1 MRKRAFLALVV
12 GGLAI
17 ALGGPAAASTSATAG
32 RARPSASAKMVCA
45 SEAQEDIANNL
56 GNVQPTT
63 VTTPTWKDSV
73 YSCQYVY
80 PSGTV
85 TLSVKELRN
94 AAATTRYFDKLGD
107 TLGRRPG
114 KLALGQGAF
123 TAKDGS
129 VVVRKDFKVLDVDV
143 SQLSG
148 KLGTTPPLDASLVAL
163 NIAATVLGCW
173 TGE

>member
-1 MRKRAFLALVV
+1 MRKRTLLALIAC
-12 GGLAI
+12 GLVI
-17 ALGGPAAASTSATAG
+17 ALGGPAAASTSAAAG
-32 RARPSASAKMVCA
+32 RARPSEIAKMVCA
-45 SEAQEDIANNL
+45 SEAQEDIATNL

-73 YSCQYVY
+73 YSCKYVY
-80 PSGTV
+80 PSGAV

-94 AAATTRYFDKLGD
+94 AAATTRYFEKLGD

-114 KLALGQGAF
+114 ELALGDGAF

-143 SQLSG
+143 SQLTG
-148 KLGTTPPLDASLVAL
+148 KLGTKPPLDASLVAL
-163 NIAATVLGCW
+163 NVAATVLGCW

>member
-1 MRKRAFLALVV
+1 MRKRTLLALTAC
-12 GGLAI
+12 GLVI
-17 ALGGPAAASTSATAG
+17 ALGGPAAASTSAAAAQ
-32 RARPSASAKMVCA
+32 ARPSEIAKMVCA
-45 SEAQEDIANNL
+45 SEAQDDIATNL

-73 YSCQYVY
+73 YSCLYVY
-80 PSGTV
+80 PSGAV

-94 AAATTRYFDKLGD
+94 AAATTRYFEKLGD

-114 KLALGQGAF
+114 KLALGDGAF

-129 VVVRKDFKVLDVDV
+129 VVVRKDFKVLNVDV
-143 SQLSG
+143 SQLTG
-148 KLGTTPPLDASLVAL
+148 KLGTTPALDPSLVAL
-163 NIAATVLGCW
+163 NVAATVLGCW